1 LKVAL
6 SLILCFVGAKMMLVD
21 FYKIPIGTSLAVIG
35 ATLAVAVIASL
46 LVQSRRARQTEPW
59 SPAATL
65 LLRPARVAHA
75 RAGLRYAAIA
85 AVSLALI
92 AILLLVKWDAIAR
105 GPTGFEAITV
115 IRVVETDLEQA
126 KRNYRGIH
134 ESTFDQVDATLDQAW
149 NSLQARQ
156 YQDAIAAGKQ
166 AQQILK
172 PILNNF

>member
-1 LKVAL
+1 
-6 SLILCFVGAKMMLVD
+6 
-21 FYKIPIGTSLAVIG
+21 
-35 ATLAVAVIASL
+35 
-46 LVQSRRARQTEPW
+46 
-59 SPAATL
+59 
-65 LLRPARVAHA
+65 LLRSPARVARP

-126 KRNYRGIH
+126 KRNYHGIH